1 MAENTRI
8 CQAGDIPVETVAKTV
23 ATQVDSL
30 DPQRA
35 AAFDRLQ
42 ALRAVRARGDEREQK
57 RLARKFGEGH
67 ARVVAVA
74 ERARMN
80 AGLRRDL
87 GLEQARAAVEAPAA
101 DKDGYVFHGF
111 VRTLAGQGV
120 PELTVALY
128 DEKGE
133 WVREMGFGCTDARG
147 YFILRYQRE
156 GKDAAGNAA
165 PASTAFIAAAL
176 TTGGAARTRL
186 FVHVLDSAQKTLHVE
201 QAPLQPQPGEVDFR
215 IIALGAETRPC
226 VPPPLTS
233 APPVKPPTTPQPTT
247 PQPTTPQP
255 TTPQPTTPPTP
266 GRTTGLDRL
275 AIDDAMR
282 KRLEEAGLKDVEAVA
297 SAERSLL
304 EEAVGDAAT
313 AARVQRK
320 AQAVV
325 AAAANPSAI
334 ATPSAAGVSAAVTA
348 PATKARKAPRGGKV
362 PRGGNT

>member
-1 MAENTRI
+1 MADNTRI

-23 ATQVDSL
+23 ATQLDSL

-57 RLARKFGEGH
+57 RLARKFGEAH

-87 GLEQARAAVEAPAA
+87 ALEQARAAVEAPAV

-111 VRTLAGQGV
+111 VRNTAAQGV

-147 YFILRYQRE
+147 YFILRYRAA

-165 PASTAFIAAAL
+165 VSPAAFVATAA
-176 TTGGAARTRL
+176 TVGTGAAARTRVL
-186 FVHVLDSAQKTLHVE
+186 VHVLDSAQKTLHVE
-201 QAPLQPQPGEVDFR
+201 REPLQPQLGEIDFR
-215 IIALGAETRPC
+215 IIVLGAETRPC
-226 VPPPLTS
+226 VPPPSS
-233 APPVKPPTTPQPTT
+233 APPATQPPPTQPPATEPPKTT
-247 PQPTTPQP
+247 PVRTP
-255 TTPQPTTPPTP
+255 
-266 GRTTGLDRL
+266 LDRL
-275 AIDDAMR
+275 GIDDAMR
-282 KRLEEAGLKDVEAVA
+282 KRLEEGGLPDVEAVA
-297 SAERSLL
+297 SADRTLL
-304 EEAVGDAAT
+304 EKVVGDATT
-313 AARVQRK
+313 ASRLQRK
-320 AQAVV
+320 AQAIV
-325 AAAANPSAI
+325 AAASPTET
-334 ATPSAAGVSAAVTA
+334 TPTTTGVSTVGRLSATTKRAVTS
-348 PATKARKAPRGGKV
+348 KARKTPKGGK
-362 PRGGNT
+362 T